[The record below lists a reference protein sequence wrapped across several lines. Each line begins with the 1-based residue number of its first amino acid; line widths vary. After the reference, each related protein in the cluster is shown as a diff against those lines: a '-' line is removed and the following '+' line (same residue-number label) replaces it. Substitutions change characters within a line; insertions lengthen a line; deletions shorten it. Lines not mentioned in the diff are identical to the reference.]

1 MKKNKCKTDLR
12 SDDGSG
18 SAGVGVGLG
27 WAGPDSNSGDNTTQI
42 FSLRRGGKVGVAL
55 ALILSTCSVSI
66 YRQQRDFREN
76 FLQLPELLSI
86 FVLIIYIVSKYID
99 RSFAL

>member
-42 FSLRRGGKVGVAL
+42 F
-55 ALILSTCSVSI
+55 
-66 YRQQRDFREN
+66 
-76 FLQLPELLSI
+76 
-86 FVLIIYIVSKYID
+86 
-99 RSFAL
+99 